1 MKEILY
7 LDVYFLINGVMDL
20 VSLMLAGLIAS
31 ERGRGWRLVTAALF
45 GSGASLVL
53 LVISPPP
60 FLTLLFGFLTF
71 PVMILIAYGLRS
83 VKRLF
88 FISLFAFL
96 SALFLGGALESVS
109 YYTHRSGNATLF
121 VFLAV
126 ILFAFGAFVIWGKGL
141 RRKMESSVISLSI
154 VHREKE
160 AQLFGLLDSGSF
172 LKEPTSGAPVI
183 LLKAEY

>member
-96 SALFLGGALESVS
+96 SALFLGAPPRELLGPPGHLAPGHVR
-109 YYTHRSGNATLF
+109 TVKVGGN
-121 VFLAV
+121 
-126 ILFAFGAFVIWGKGL
+126 GL
-141 RRKMESSVISLSI
+141 
-154 VHREKE
+154 
-160 AQLFGLLDSGSF
+160 
-172 LKEPTSGAPVI
+172 
-183 LLKAEY
+183 